1 MLIEINCLSINL
13 SVAKFDWFIHMIVP
27 FHQFKLED
35 SLKVSFLQKSFLPV
49 VQLAMCQFRFVCLSV
64 YLLYDVISCF

>member
-35 SLKVSFLQKSFLPV
+35 SESLIFAEVIFTCRSASYVSLPI
-49 VQLAMCQFRFVCLSV
+49 CLSV
-64 YLLYDVISCF
+64 RLPAL